1 MQQRKRNETMNF
13 IKIPRSLIYDKELGD
28 KRIIVYSSMLFTCWD
43 SKKCNINKLVDDCD
57 YTRKRTLNS
66 IEHQFKEM
74 IKCFSEKN
82 YISVD
87 GKLSTDFSFQI
98 ESPKNSFGIVYGFE
112 YRRILDYRLAAKKES
127 KRINHAHLLLL
138 LSYIRLNMDKQ
149 SGKPV
154 MHFSMLSTISK
165 NIGISVRSITSALRI
180 LEELS
185 IIHSEELPRYR
196 DKNGNWHSNV
206 KIFVNMEHCSL
217 IAANINYDWQEETV
231 RAINNILRSQRD
243 YIGG

>member
-1 MQQRKRNETMNF
+1 
-13 IKIPRSLIYDKELGD
+13 
-28 KRIIVYSSMLFTCWD
+28 
-43 SKKCNINKLVDDCD
+43 
-57 YTRKRTLNS
+57 
-66 IEHQFKEM
+66 
-74 IKCFSEKN
+74 
-82 YISVD
+82 
-87 GKLSTDFSFQI
+87 
-98 ESPKNSFGIVYGFE
+98 
-112 YRRILDYRLAAKKES
+112 
-127 KRINHAHLLLL
+127 
-138 LSYIRLNMDKQ
+138 MDKQ